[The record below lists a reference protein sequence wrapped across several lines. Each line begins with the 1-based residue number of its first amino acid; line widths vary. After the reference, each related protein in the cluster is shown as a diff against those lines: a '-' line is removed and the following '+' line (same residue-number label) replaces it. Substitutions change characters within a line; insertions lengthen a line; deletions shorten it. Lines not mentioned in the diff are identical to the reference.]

1 MTILSNAP
9 VDRYAAELQTFG
21 HFAGAWRT
29 HIRYLGPD
37 GSPVREVIGDWE
49 FSYALDG
56 RAVVDT
62 WRVPAR
68 DIACV
73 DAEREVG
80 LCVRIWDPRLQL
92 WRFTFHST
100 ATTTVIHMYA
110 HRIGPDIVLERAE
123 ADRIERWVF
132 SDIQADTFAWRN
144 EISRDGGSWQTVQTV
159 DARRTTPPTT

>member
-9 VDRYAAELQTFG
+9 VARYAADLQLFG
-21 HFAGAWRT
+21 RFTGTWQT
-29 HIRYLGPD
+29 HVSYLRPD
-37 GSPVREVIGDWE
+37 GSPARQVTGEWE

-56 RAVVDT
+56 RAVVDL
-62 WRVPAR
+62 WRVPAHA
-68 DIACV
+68 IACG
-73 DAEREVG
+73 DAEREDG

-110 HRIGPDIVLERAE
+110 HRFGPDIVLERAE

-132 SDIQADTFAWRN
+132 YDIKPDTFAWRN
-144 EISRDGGSWQTVQTV
+144 EISRNRGSWRTVQTV
-159 DARRTTPPTT
+159 RAQRTITPTT